1 MSEIDTASLYIALA
15 IGAQVRPLGDP
26 SSRIELDYFCR
37 AQRVAFENMLTSQS
51 LSMVR
56 LFLLLA
62 FYMVGACRRNTASIY
77 LGIAARTAI
86 VLSLHN
92 PANHE
97 DLDSDEHSQR

>member
-1 MSEIDTASLYIALA
+1 MTEIDAASLYTALA

-37 AQRVAFENMLTSQS
+37 GQRVAFENMLTSQS
-51 LSMVR
+51 LGMIR

-62 FYMVGACRRNTASIY
+62 FYMIGACRRNTASIY

-92 PANHE
+92 PANYE
-97 DLDSDEHSQR
+97 NIDTEEYNNR

>member
-1 MSEIDTASLYIALA
+1 VNEIDAASLYTALA

-26 SSRIELDYFCR
+26 SSRIELDYFYQ

-51 LSMVR
+51 LGMAR

-62 FYMVGACRRNTASIY
+62 FYMIGACRRNTASIY

-92 PANHE
+92 PANYE
-97 DLDSDEHSQR
+97 EINIDEYSQR